1 MYKKVEEAGILDCDQ
16 LVICKCPEWNDE
28 GFQIATWSGKEFEYS
43 GQPNDMFNELVVA
56 FLPIDGNGL
65 PYPELY
71 YAVN

>member
-1 MYKKVEEAGILDCDQ
+1 MYKRVEEAVKLKRGQ
-16 LVICKCPEWNDE
+16 LVVCKCPEWNDE
-28 GFQIATWSGKEFEYS
+28 GFQIATWEGEEFEYS

-71 YAVN
+71 YGSN